1 TGAIYF
7 DINAR
12 APWVAATPPMSQIG
26 PSVMPGF
33 ERVISFHVML
43 EGKCWAE
50 LQDHPEPPVLLES
63 ATADLFVR
71 GDPHI
76 MSEQQGNRSDP
87 NLDMYYKPQDRTLP
101 FVFNEF
107 GGDGEP
113 SHFVCGYLGCDERP
127 FNPIL
132 DALPRIM
139 RVVSDGESG
148 NLIGD
153 LI

>member
-1 TGAIYF
+1 MIAVLEDLTDHPGLDRSSGPIDRSSHGRLGVDVLSDVLSAVRLTGAIYF

-50 LQDHPEPPVLLES
+50 LQDHSEPPVLLES
-63 ATADLFVR
+63 GTGVLFVR

-76 MSEQQGNRSDP
+76 MSAQPGNRSDP
-87 NLDMYYKPQDRTLP
+87 NLDMYYKPQDRT
-101 FVFNEF
+101 
-107 GGDGEP
+107 
-113 SHFVCGYLGCDERP
+113 
-127 FNPIL
+127 
-132 DALPRIM
+132 
-139 RVVSDGESG
+139 
-148 NLIGD
+148 
-153 LI
+153 